1 MTVKEILKIANNDH
15 LMFILINLSKSIKND
30 CCRTAIELKNEEK
43 ARKIMAKKI
52 KEELENKDN

>member
-15 LMFILINLSKSIKND
+15 LMFILTNLSESIKND
-30 CCRTAIELKNEEK
+30 YCRTTIELKNEEK